1 MKSIGHGA
9 EVLLV
14 GRIQKA
20 CLQSNQL
27 RDISKIVDIFEQ
39 VEFFSDLNRA
49 LQVDE
54 TTGEEFIQLIEQLGK

>member
-1 MKSIGHGA
+1 MKSIGHAA